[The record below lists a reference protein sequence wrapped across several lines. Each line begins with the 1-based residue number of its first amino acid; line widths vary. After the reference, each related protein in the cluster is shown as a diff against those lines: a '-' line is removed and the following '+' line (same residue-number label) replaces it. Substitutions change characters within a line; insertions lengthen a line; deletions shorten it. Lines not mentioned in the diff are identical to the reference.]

1 MSAVKGLRQP
11 LQCVPAVD
19 LTSTTVRV
27 GKLQES
33 YAEVSF
39 MPTCVQITLC
49 TYTYMYLLFNP
60 HRTMQCAYI
69 HFLLK
74 YNCFLLF
81 HADVSQPLLDATIR
95 LAGGSSASEGR
106 VEILHNGEWGT
117 VCDDF
122 WDLNDAQV
130 VCRQLGFGKFVPHYR
145 TNNNGYG
152 LDIVEFGYFAE
163 AIPGGYFEAGES
175 SSPIWMD
182 DVTCYGNE
190 MYVTH
195 CISSPIGVHNCN
207 HSQDA
212 GVRCYSKFIM

>member
-1 MSAVKGLRQP
+1 MQKYVHVGSMIVRP
-11 LQCVPAVD
+11 LSCNFNLSMTLILWHA
-19 LTSTTVRV
+19 LSSFSFTS
-27 GKLQES
+27 LYIS
-33 YAEVSF
+33 L
-39 MPTCVQITLC
+39 I
-49 TYTYMYLLFNP
+49 YT
-60 HRTMQCAYI
+60 
-69 HFLLK
+69 
-74 YNCFLLF
+74 
-81 HADVSQPLLDATIR
+81 DVSVSLLDATIR
-95 LAGGSSASEGR
+95 LAGGSSPSEGR

-117 VCDDF
+117 ICDDF

-130 VCRQLGFGKFVPHYR
+130 VCRQLGFGKFVPSDHR
-145 TNNNGYG
+145 VDSDDLG

-163 AIPGGYFEAGES
+163 AISGGYFGAGES

-212 GVRCYSKFIM
+212 GVRCYSKYM